1 MTVNDETDFL
11 HKLLVTITKIT
22 NICKP
27 FANHSVANV
36 KL

>member
-1 MTVNDETDFL
+1 MIVNDETDFL
-11 HKLLVTITKIT
+11 RKLLVTITQIK